1 VFCRNCGGELF
12 GSEPVCPY
20 CGALTASSTGA
31 EKMGV
36 VGGTWMPL
44 TAGILA
50 IIAGATGV
58 IFGIVVATLGI
69 LAGGLVAV
77 IGVPAIGG
85 IVAGAA
91 AIPLAVGIT
100 AIIGGVCALR
110 RRIWGLALAGTI
122 CSLFPVWFLGIP
134 AIIFVVL
141 GKGEFEKSR

>member
-1 VFCRNCGGELF
+1 LS

-20 CGALTASSTGA
+20 CGVLTASSTGV
-31 EKMGV
+31 EKMGA

-50 IIAGATGV
+50 IIAGCMEVT
-58 IFGIVVATLGI
+58 FGIVVATLGI

-91 AIPLAVGIT
+91 AIPLAVGIM

-110 RRIWGLALAGTI
+110 RRIWWLALAGTI